1 MEEDNKRQY
10 YVDEYVFASMGQRF
24 LNYLLDAFMQFIF
37 MVVLAIVSFIIGDLL
52 GTKKP
57 VEFVAKLDQNRIAL
71 YTVTYAM
78 TLIYYNV
85 FEILFARTIGK
96 FITGTVVVNEFGEKP
111 SHENILIRSL
121 CRLIPFNPLSVLM
134 FGGRGWHDSISKTY
148 VVDKKAL
155 EEEKRTFY
163 KSTPINTEA

>member
-1 MEEDNKRQY
+1 MDNLNKRQY
-10 YVDEYVFASMGQRF
+10 IVDEYVAASMGQRF
-24 LNYLLDAFMQFIF
+24 LNYLIDAVMQLIF
-37 MVVLAIVSFIIGDLL
+37 MIALAIVSFIIGDLL

-57 VEFVAKLDQNRIAL
+57 VEFVSKLDQNRIAL
-71 YTVTYAM
+71 YTVTYAIA
-78 TLIYYNV
+78 LIYYNV

-121 CRLIPFNPLSVLM
+121 CRLIPFNPLSVLIM
-134 FGGRGWHDSISKTY
+134 GRGWHDSISKTY

-155 EEEKRTFY
+155 EQEKRLFY
-163 KSTPINTEA
+163 NATPANNEA